1 MTYKYKKMKNSE
13 DGSEQ
18 PNILAE
24 KGKIIPKDPLN
35 TDYIEY
41 LEWVEAG
48 NTPDEA
54 DQWKYPLQYY
64 HQLKK

>member
-1 MTYKYKKMKNSE
+1 MTYNYKKMKNSE

-41 LEWVEAG
+41 LKWVDAG

-54 DQWKYPLQYY
+54 D
-64 HQLKK
+64 

>member
-1 MTYKYKKMKNSE
+1 MAYKYKKMKNSE

-24 KGKIIPKDPLN
+24 KGMIIPKDPEN
-35 TDYIEY
+35 RHYKEY

-48 NTPDEA
+48 NTPD
-54 DQWKYPLQYY
+54 
-64 HQLKK
+64 